1 MPIIRA
7 NKPVVLKMI
16 SFLNTKKAMPL
27 IIGISDEIKGF
38 SAINIKVESHIF
50 G

>member
-7 NKPVVLKMI
+7 NNPTVLKMI
-16 SFLNTKKAMPL
+16 SFLNTKKARPL
-27 IIGISDEIKGF
+27 IMGIRDEIKGL

>member
-7 NKPVVLKMI
+7 NKPAVLKMI
-16 SFLNTKKAMPL
+16 SFLNIKKARPL
-27 IIGISDEIKGF
+27 IMGIMDEIKGF
-38 SAINIKVESHIF
+38 FAINIKAESHIF

>member
-7 NKPVVLKMI
+7 NNPIVLKMI
-16 SFLNTKKAMPL
+16 SFLNTKKTRPL
-27 IIGISDEIKGF
+27 IMGIKDEIKGF
-38 SAINIKVESHIF
+38 SAINIKVEFHIF